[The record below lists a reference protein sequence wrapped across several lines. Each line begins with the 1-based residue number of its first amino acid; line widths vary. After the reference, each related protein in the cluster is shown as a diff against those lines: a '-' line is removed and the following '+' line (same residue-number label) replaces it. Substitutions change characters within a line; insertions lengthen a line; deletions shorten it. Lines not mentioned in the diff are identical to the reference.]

1 MDREESIMKEDN
13 RPYAEIM
20 DEGIRKQN
28 EEFKN
33 ALKRAGWTNVENIN
47 WDYDIGPKKE
57 KE

>member
-1 MDREESIMKEDN
+1 MKEDN

-33 ALKRAGWTNVENIN
+33 ALKRAGWTNVEDIN
-47 WDYDIGPKKE
+47 WNYDSPEWNKKE
-57 KE
+57 REDT

>member
-1 MDREESIMKEDN
+1 MKKDN

-33 ALKRAGWTNVENIN
+33 ALKRAGWANVEDIN

-57 KE
+57 KK